1 MQPFNVSIIKKLI
14 TLFYLRCSFKKLVA
28 KLNKENLKVIKITL
42 PNKVGNPESLNKII
56 ITAGKLFN

>member
-14 TLFYLRCSFKKLVA
+14 TLFYLHCSFKKLVP

-42 PNKVGNPESLNKII
+42 PNEAGNPESLNKII